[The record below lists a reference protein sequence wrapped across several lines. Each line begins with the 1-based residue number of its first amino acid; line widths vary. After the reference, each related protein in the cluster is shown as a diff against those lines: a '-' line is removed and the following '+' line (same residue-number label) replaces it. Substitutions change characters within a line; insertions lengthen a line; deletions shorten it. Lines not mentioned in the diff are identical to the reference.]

1 MHSFD
6 YTFIRVVPRIESGEF
21 INVGVLLFCRP
32 LRFLDGRFRLNSD
45 KLKSIEPGIDPELV
59 RKYLD
64 SIQLICDG
72 SSDAGYFS
80 TLNQADRFHWLTG
93 TKSTIIQPSATHC
106 GLTDNPERSLNRIFD
121 LNF

>member
-6 YTFIRVVPRIESGEF
+6 YAFIRVVPRIEFGEY

-32 LRFLDGRFRLNSD
+32 LKFLDARFRLDSD
-45 KLKSIEPGIDPELV
+45 KLKSIEPGIDPELI
-59 RKYLD
+59 RKYLN
-64 SIQLICDG
+64 SIQLICAG

-80 TLNQADRFHWLTG
+80 TLSQADRFHWLTG

-106 GLTDNPERSLNRIFD
+106 GLTDDPEKSLNAIF
-121 LNF
+121 NHHF